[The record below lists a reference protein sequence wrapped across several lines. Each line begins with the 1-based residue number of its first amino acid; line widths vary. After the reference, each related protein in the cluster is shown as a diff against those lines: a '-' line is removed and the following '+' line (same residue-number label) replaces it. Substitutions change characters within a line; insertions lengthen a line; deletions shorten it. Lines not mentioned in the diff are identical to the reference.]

1 MMSES
6 ERKGVLCR
14 HHESATKLTN
24 SRSIWSCWAFS
35 VDSAFVPMDASDL
48 RFALFFY
55 SFIMTFCSS
64 NRYLDVPLNPSV
76 PSLPQSRSDGGSD
89 QPPS

>member
-1 MMSES
+1 MMSER

-48 RFALFFY
+48 RFALFF
-55 SFIMTFCSS
+55 FT
-64 NRYLDVPLNPSV
+64 RL
-76 PSLPQSRSDGGSD
+76 
-89 QPPS
+89 

>member
-1 MMSES
+1 MMSER

-35 VDSAFVPMDASDL
+35 VDSSFVPMDASDL
-48 RFALFFY
+48 RFALFFLLVY
-55 SFIMTFCSS
+55 NDILLFQQISRCSVKS
-64 NRYLDVPLNPSV
+64 ISAQFAIEQKR
-76 PSLPQSRSDGGSD
+76 R
-89 QPPS
+89 